1 MKAIQTRYF
10 GPGNVR
16 DSRIKAFD
24 LDGNQVTISY
34 PHECSGT
41 SEDKHRLAAAA
52 LCQKMGWKGELVAGA
67 LKDGYVFVFLD
78 PVPSHHPECT
88 CKNHKPDLLIKTA
101 KAVLDWAR
109 TPGEHGGNSY
119 CKPMVKLAEQA
130 LGVK

>member
-16 DSRIKAFD
+16 GSRIKAFD
-24 LDGNQVTISY
+24 LDGNQVTIGY

-41 SEDKHRLAAAA
+41 TEDKHRLAAVA

-78 PVPSHHPECT
+78 PVPPHHPECF
-88 CKNHKPDLLIKTA
+88 C
-101 KAVLDWAR
+101 AVC
-109 TPGEHGGNSY
+109 NSRG
-119 CKPMVKLAEQA
+119 CPPSSVSVPL
-130 LGVK
+130 